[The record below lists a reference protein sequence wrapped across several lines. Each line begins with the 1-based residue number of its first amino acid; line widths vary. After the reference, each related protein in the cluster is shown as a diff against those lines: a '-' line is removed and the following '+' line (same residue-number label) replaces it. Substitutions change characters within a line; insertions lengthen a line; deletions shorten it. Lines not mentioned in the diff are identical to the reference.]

1 MDRLTAGYPTTLSF
15 KNRGSR
21 HYTTPPY
28 AIIHKHGH
36 QPPVRSQL
44 TGNSIQRLQPTTMY
58 PHRLYPLTI
67 SPQLFC
73 LRPNAPRPIFQC
85 QTTNRISIN
94 LSAPFTS
101 PNGPRDY
108 GFWQIYRPQLNSIAF
123 FPNGHGERKRKT
135 AASSKA
141 PVHRPRARKKPAGK
155 LDVEATSE
163 ALSKQSFPVD
173 PSGRRLALIQLF
185 KNSTCHPQRSRQP
198 SIGRDDED
206 PSTID
211 RARLKQLLKDAGI
224 QHRPNAH
231 QTTLVKLYKIHL
243 AKDQGSNPPPLNSD
257 DLNAAPDSLL
267 PVIHTRQPN
276 ATQAPSIH
284 PTSSTN
290 QLLVTPLPT
299 TSSLL
304 PISHTCQPNA
314 TTQAVS
320 IHPNLSTNPPLVTPL
335 PSTTVSFNTPLNLPL
350 KRSSTKRTRETIEPD
365 EDLSADPLSLSRERL
380 KELLKQAGIE
390 HRPKARHTTLAK
402 LYSNHLSQTN
412 STIPDHPAPTQKRLR
427 IEPHTPGAASNS
439 ESYPLCQSTSCQKS
453 LHAKL
458 SQPED
463 HPNKSTSHHMLSLV
477 NPVHSASTAEPESH
491 PEGVSLPSVTQSS
504 IILSPSTSHL
514 MVLPAFH
521 VPSLLLAER
530 ASSPAI
536 FDSLADHT
544 PEINHLPPQGANL
557 KCTQLPQPHVV
568 PHFAAR
574 PPQEPCNSADRPPQ
588 EPSNSADRPPQEP
601 SSSADRPPQEP
612 SNSDPTPR
620 NQYALSQS
628 SGPVKRKRAQPTWP
642 RPSKLSTAQ
651 IQEILVEHHV
661 HFTASDDAITLA
673 GLYRSLIDRQRSK
686 SMSQKRPKKNTPS
699 LKPRQGR
706 HRSAAKSN
714 HSDHE
719 DTPNQEGNPNIN
731 FVPHVAPESTSNK
744 IPNVDRKRVRWS
756 HPLDDSASYLN
767 LADPID
773 TPRMFDHEHDCTPDR
788 APSSSATSSLP
799 VQPSAAAIIPKN
811 TPEPQITEPVNN
823 CSTGTAPPETNIPE
837 KERPG
842 RSSNLPSLSA
852 PISCSLPA
860 QTCAAP
866 LTPGHTATNLSSI
879 PTQTALDNAEQGPN
893 FNPETAD
900 RSILIKSLASLPTS
914 EPQNTID
921 DRNFTPHDSTSP
933 SPSSHQNR
941 STPCVVVGSSSSRTL
956 VRLSTSPSV
965 TWNKS
970 VKRKYSPGTNS
981 SPEAP
986 CKKRQLNHPI
996 LPLKNRRSRR
1006 RSPRGTLQG
1015 GSPDSTFNFIANVS
1029 NTPVSQAITSFDAS
1043 AKQDNRNPP
1052 VPAQASTSLDAS
1064 ANQLPITHSP
1074 TTPSSSKRKCE
1085 SQQPEAPSIELPS
1098 RSPDRLKHF
1107 TASLSRE
1114 RLKDLLKQAGIN
1126 HRPKA
1131 RQTTLAKLYSRH
1143 LAKVDSKIR
1152 KTSESTNKRLRIEP
1166 NSCSEHI
1173 SPPSCPSPPLD
1184 STSRQNAESTFCHKP
1199 VDVSPQITQSASNPL
1214 AKRKQTPPTWP
1225 RPSRISIT
1233 QIQEILT
1240 EHCISFNPNDD
1251 FTTLARLY
1259 RSLIEQQRLDLPS
1272 KKRRTNSEALAAS
1285 EDHTRNQRRRKSNN
1299 RQQLSRHPQVNTDTT
1314 ATVPGTEPFATVYN
1328 PDIIMTIP
1336 NTDNLATV
1344 TATPN
1349 VQLHNNQPSSTSFE
1363 LSRDHLFAPDR
1374 SQWISPSTLLPS
1386 TLVLETVN
1394 PGKLN
1399 QPSQYVNHS
1408 ATATIPLRPDPPK
1421 TYDPRIDDEDTSLPL
1436 RRRKLRK
1443 STCIASTSSDQDGDT
1458 NEPRQS
1464 TSYTTEPQDPPQ
1476 YANPMQT
1483 SWCKQPRKPSK
1494 TIVSTVSNN
1503 EAATSDQGHQSV
1515 HHIDSAQDQ
1524 SLKKSFHQ
1532 EENYIS
1538 VSDWDQQSE
1547 TSFPQDEDFIPDQDQ
1562 QSDLDYISDRDQ
1574 QSETS
1579 FPQDEDFIPDQ
1590 DQQSNSDYISD
1601 RDQQSE
1607 TSFPKDEDFIP
1618 DQDQQRHLEWD
1629 SPDQD
1634 EQSYRQLDSPQEQ
1647 HGDSH
1652 EDHFSPNRD
1661 EQSHQDLDSPQEQII
1676 NQTEEGLISDQDQQ
1690 SNCDLDSP
1698 RNQSGH
1704 VPADRNSLKEK
1715 SFNLSDH
1722 QEPTADD
1729 DEYTTPELSGTLQ
1742 GLGSS
1747 TSDDRAST
1755 SDSRNDVEV
1764 QSLLVPAQSKQSTQS
1779 SHSHTRTQSNQT
1791 KELPPDLPPSSR
1803 LTVAQKKEYLKHY
1816 SVRFKSRDKKAR
1828 ITELYDAMRTR
1839 QIAKAM
1845 QKSRNAEN
1853 FPPTSPDTHHPTSK
1867 LKSKR
1872 HLRKKGKANAKA
1884 DQIASIP
1891 CTSPTLLFSEGL
1903 APSSPCSM
1911 QSVIYN
1917 STGRPDCLSS
1927 PAPSSRMS
1935 IDNDIFTAH
1944 ADCNNRSERMS
1955 LDDEPSDVFRWRTS
1969 VTSNSHCDKENVN
1982 DSGPIVLALQ
1992 SYARQ
1997 STEMSKQMLNRM
2009 DGMVDRLD
2017 SVAEAVEDLNT
2028 TVQVNSNNHP
2038 LSRNSKGKGKGK
2050 DPLTGDNAMPQGGEF
2065 ARLIR
2070 QHLATLLGWKG
2081 KTLPHHDEQDSR
2093 MNIDDE
2099 LEDLSSDPDY
2109 PYRNGPGHPSATPKT
2124 LAIMWRM
2131 MSEAQIDSFRP
2142 DFNQPIDSPDNVHLL
2157 DLAVKTFLELVK
2169 CKEYTGIDMEN
2180 VNEEIIRNAIHRHVT
2195 WRLRRRYRQENKWE
2209 PGKKAEHNKN
2219 VRRTSRLTNLRHAR
2233 VEVLSNYPNLS
2244 GLIPIVQVAC
2254 SDDDTDNEVAQT
2266 VQTSYSKKQPKRCI
2280 VRSIPWRHPKI
2291 AGMMVKIDQLKASI
2305 IAATPKG
2312 SSGAAP
2318 RVRRRVSSPK
2328 ASELKPP
2335 SDTSKAVF
2343 SREWLENLTW
2353 HRREALNLRSKPDV
2367 KALVRELEK
2376 ITC

>member
-1 MDRLTAGYPTTLSF
+1 MR
-15 KNRGSR
+15 
-21 HYTTPPY
+21 
-28 AIIHKHGH
+28 
-36 QPPVRSQL
+36 
-44 TGNSIQRLQPTTMY
+44 
-58 PHRLYPLTI
+58 
-67 SPQLFC
+67 
-73 LRPNAPRPIFQC
+73 
-85 QTTNRISIN
+85 
-94 LSAPFTS
+94 
-101 PNGPRDY
+101 
-108 GFWQIYRPQLNSIAF
+108 
-123 FPNGHGERKRKT
+123 GERKRKT

-719 DTPNQEGNPNIN
+719 DTPNQEGNPKIN

-756 HPLDDSASYLN
+756 HPLDDSASHLN
-767 LADPID
+767 LADPIN
-773 TPRMFDHEHDCTPDR
+773 TPIIFDHEHGCTPDC
-788 APSSSATSSLP
+788 APSSLATSSLP

-933 SPSSHQNR
+933 ICLVSEFWTCKAKTGTTNLATDDAITLAGLYRSLIDRQRSKSMSQKRPKKNTPSLKPRQGRHRSAAKSNHSDHEDTPNQEGNPNINFVPHVAPESTSNKIPNVDRKRVRWSHPLDDSASYLNLADPINTPIIFDHEHGCTPDCAPSSLATSSLPVQPSAAAIIPKNTPEPQITEPVNNCSTGTAPPETNIPEKEHQGRSSNLPSLLAPSLFSLPAQTCATPLTPCHTATNLSSIPTQTALDNAEQGPNFTPETADRSILITALESLPTSEPQNMDDDLNFTPHDSTFTSLSSNQNR
-941 STPCVVVGSSSSRTL
+941 SAPRLVVASSSSRTA
-956 VRLSTSPSV
+956 VKLSTIPSV

-970 VKRKYSPGTNS
+970 VKRKYSAVANS

-996 LPLKNRRSRR
+996 LPLKNQRSHQKSR
-1006 RSPRGTLQG
+1006 RGTLQG

-1064 ANQLPITHSP
+1064 ANQIPITHSP

-1085 SQQPEAPSIELPS
+1085 SKQPKALSIELPS

-1233 QIQEILT
+1233 QIQDILT
-1240 EHCISFNPNDD
+1240 EHCISF
-1251 FTTLARLY
+1251 
-1259 RSLIEQQRLDLPS
+1259 SL
-1272 KKRRTNSEALAAS
+1272 
-1285 EDHTRNQRRRKSNN
+1285 
-1299 RQQLSRHPQVNTDTT
+1299 
-1314 ATVPGTEPFATVYN
+1314 
-1328 PDIIMTIP
+1328 
-1336 NTDNLATV
+1336 
-1344 TATPN
+1344 
-1349 VQLHNNQPSSTSFE
+1349 
-1363 LSRDHLFAPDR
+1363 
-1374 SQWISPSTLLPS
+1374 
-1386 TLVLETVN
+1386 
-1394 PGKLN
+1394 
-1399 QPSQYVNHS
+1399 
-1408 ATATIPLRPDPPK
+1408 
-1421 TYDPRIDDEDTSLPL
+1421 
-1436 RRRKLRK
+1436 
-1443 STCIASTSSDQDGDT
+1443 
-1458 NEPRQS
+1458 
-1464 TSYTTEPQDPPQ
+1464 
-1476 YANPMQT
+1476 
-1483 SWCKQPRKPSK
+1483 
-1494 TIVSTVSNN
+1494 
-1503 EAATSDQGHQSV
+1503 
-1515 HHIDSAQDQ
+1515 
-1524 SLKKSFHQ
+1524 
-1532 EENYIS
+1532 
-1538 VSDWDQQSE
+1538 
-1547 TSFPQDEDFIPDQDQ
+1547 
-1562 QSDLDYISDRDQ
+1562 
-1574 QSETS
+1574 
-1579 FPQDEDFIPDQ
+1579 
-1590 DQQSNSDYISD
+1590 
-1601 RDQQSE
+1601 
-1607 TSFPKDEDFIP
+1607 
-1618 DQDQQRHLEWD
+1618 
-1629 SPDQD
+1629 
-1634 EQSYRQLDSPQEQ
+1634 
-1647 HGDSH
+1647 
-1652 EDHFSPNRD
+1652 
-1661 EQSHQDLDSPQEQII
+1661 
-1676 NQTEEGLISDQDQQ
+1676 
-1690 SNCDLDSP
+1690 
-1698 RNQSGH
+1698 
-1704 VPADRNSLKEK
+1704 
-1715 SFNLSDH
+1715 
-1722 QEPTADD
+1722 
-1729 DEYTTPELSGTLQ
+1729 
-1742 GLGSS
+1742 
-1747 TSDDRAST
+1747 
-1755 SDSRNDVEV
+1755 
-1764 QSLLVPAQSKQSTQS
+1764 
-1779 SHSHTRTQSNQT
+1779 
-1791 KELPPDLPPSSR
+1791 
-1803 LTVAQKKEYLKHY
+1803 
-1816 SVRFKSRDKKAR
+1816 
-1828 ITELYDAMRTR
+1828 
-1839 QIAKAM
+1839 
-1845 QKSRNAEN
+1845 
-1853 FPPTSPDTHHPTSK
+1853 
-1867 LKSKR
+1867 
-1872 HLRKKGKANAKA
+1872 
-1884 DQIASIP
+1884 
-1891 CTSPTLLFSEGL
+1891 
-1903 APSSPCSM
+1903 
-1911 QSVIYN
+1911 
-1917 STGRPDCLSS
+1917 
-1927 PAPSSRMS
+1927 
-1935 IDNDIFTAH
+1935 
-1944 ADCNNRSERMS
+1944 
-1955 LDDEPSDVFRWRTS
+1955 
-1969 VTSNSHCDKENVN
+1969 
-1982 DSGPIVLALQ
+1982 
-1992 SYARQ
+1992 
-1997 STEMSKQMLNRM
+1997 
-2009 DGMVDRLD
+2009 
-2017 SVAEAVEDLNT
+2017 
-2028 TVQVNSNNHP
+2028 
-2038 LSRNSKGKGKGK
+2038 
-2050 DPLTGDNAMPQGGEF
+2050 
-2065 ARLIR
+2065 
-2070 QHLATLLGWKG
+2070 
-2081 KTLPHHDEQDSR
+2081 
-2093 MNIDDE
+2093 
-2099 LEDLSSDPDY
+2099 
-2109 PYRNGPGHPSATPKT
+2109 
-2124 LAIMWRM
+2124 
-2131 MSEAQIDSFRP
+2131 
-2142 DFNQPIDSPDNVHLL
+2142 
-2157 DLAVKTFLELVK
+2157 
-2169 CKEYTGIDMEN
+2169 
-2180 VNEEIIRNAIHRHVT
+2180 
-2195 WRLRRRYRQENKWE
+2195 
-2209 PGKKAEHNKN
+2209 
-2219 VRRTSRLTNLRHAR
+2219 
-2233 VEVLSNYPNLS
+2233 
-2244 GLIPIVQVAC
+2244 
-2254 SDDDTDNEVAQT
+2254 
-2266 VQTSYSKKQPKRCI
+2266 
-2280 VRSIPWRHPKI
+2280 
-2291 AGMMVKIDQLKASI
+2291 
-2305 IAATPKG
+2305 
-2312 SSGAAP
+2312 
-2318 RVRRRVSSPK
+2318 
-2328 ASELKPP
+2328 LKPP
-2335 SDTSKAVF
+2335 
-2343 SREWLENLTW
+2343 
-2353 HRREALNLRSKPDV
+2353 
-2367 KALVRELEK
+2367 
-2376 ITC
+2376 